1 MPEYKQMPH
10 ATKEINDRTVI
21 GIAAVHGNVDEGGDK
36 SWPGSFAD
44 TKVDGRD
51 RAVFLWMHDPMT
63 PPTAAIN
70 YVREVRRA
78 DLPPS
83 VLNYAPDATGG
94 VEVSRT
100 YLETPR
106 GDEILA
112 ALKADAIRE
121 MSYAYEAKQYDFE
134 EVDGQTIRNLRKVEI
149 FDFSDVQWGANPA
162 TIGSKA
168 VKGQPLH
175 LHHATALA
183 AVATLT
189 SRYSDLAALRA
200 KDGRVLS
207 GENRTRIKAA
217 VNALQDAVTLLDQ
230 LLVATEPKQSL
241 DMRRL
246 QLEYIHM
253 LARLNGVPLP

>member
-1 MPEYKQMPH
+1 MPEYKQMQH

-21 GIAAVHGNVDEGGDK
+21 GIAAVHGNIDEGGDK

-44 TKVDGRD
+44 PTVDGRM
-51 RAVFLWMHDPMT
+51 RAVFLWQHNSME

-70 YVREVRRA
+70 YIREVPRA
-78 DLPPS
+78 DLPS
-83 VLNYAPDATGG
+83 KVLEFAPEATGG

-106 GDEILA
+106 GNEVLA
-112 ALKADAIRE
+112 GLRAGAIGE
-121 MSYAYEAKQYDFE
+121 MSYAYDAERYDFE
-134 EVDGQTIRNLRKVEI
+134 EVDGRTIRNLRKLAIYDV
-149 FDFSDVQWGANPA
+149 SDVTWGMNNS
-162 TIGSKA
+162 TLA

-230 LLVATEPKQSL
+230 LLSATEPKQSL

-253 LARLNGVPLP
+253 LARLNGVPIP